1 MLKDQ
6 IAHDSSFQRPTGH
19 AKVASEAVW
28 SSVLCDCAAYCDQ
41 HRDQDI
47 AYLKVEAAPQME
59 LNPLELSG

>member
-19 AKVASEAVW
+19 AKLASEA
-28 SSVLCDCAAYCDQ
+28 VLCDCAAYCDQ

-59 LNPLELSG
+59 LSS